1 MDILVSVGVSEFGFE
16 RLFRIID
23 ELCEEGVLDG
33 NHIIAQKGVTSYTP
47 KHYRSFDLIGRDEY
61 QKYMEQADAIISHAG
76 TGSVIPA
83 LKIGKKVIV
92 FPRLEKYG
100 EHVDNHQL
108 ELADVFTHA
117 GYTLCATNKEELK
130 ACIHA
135 LDSFTPPF
143 FQSNTTNMNCLII
156 DFIDNGQMHI

>member
-1 MDILVSVGVSEFGFE
+1 MDILVSVGASEFSFE
-16 RLFRIID
+16 RLLRIID

-33 NHIIAQKGVTSYTP
+33 NHVIAQKGSATYTP
-47 KHYRSFDLIGRDEY
+47 EHYRGFDLIGRDEY
-61 QKYMEQADAIISHAG
+61 QGYMEQADAIISHAG

-92 FPRLEKYG
+92 FPRLAKYG

-117 GYTLCATNKEELK
+117 GYTLCATNKEELQ
-130 ACIHA
+130 ACIRS
-135 LDSFTPPF
+135 LDGFTPPP
-143 FQSNTTNMNCLII
+143 FQSNTANMNRLII
-156 DFIDNGQMHI
+156 DFIERNV

>member
-1 MDILVSVGVSEFGFE
+1 MDILVSVGASEFSFE
-16 RLFRIID
+16 RLLRIID

-33 NHIIAQKGVTSYTP
+33 NHVIAQKGVATYTP

-61 QKYMEQADAIISHAG
+61 QKYMEQADVIISHAG

-92 FPRLEKYG
+92 FPRLAKYG

-130 ACIHA
+130 TCIRT
-135 LDSFTPPF
+135 LDEFTPPP
-143 FQSNTTNMNCLII
+143 FQSNTANMNRLII
-156 DFIDNGQMHI
+156 DFIESNG